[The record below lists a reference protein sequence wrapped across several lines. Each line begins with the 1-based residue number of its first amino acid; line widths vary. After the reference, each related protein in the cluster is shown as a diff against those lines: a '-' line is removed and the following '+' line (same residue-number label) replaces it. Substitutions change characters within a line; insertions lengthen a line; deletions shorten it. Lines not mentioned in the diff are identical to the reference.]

1 MKRTLCICTL
11 MCVAAPRVLAPKDQI
26 TIKNAVRSRGG
37 ERHGCNSTQLS
48 YERLHFIKQ
57 VSNLQKNE
65 K

>member
-1 MKRTLCICTL
+1 

-48 YERLHFIKQ
+48 DERLHFIKQ